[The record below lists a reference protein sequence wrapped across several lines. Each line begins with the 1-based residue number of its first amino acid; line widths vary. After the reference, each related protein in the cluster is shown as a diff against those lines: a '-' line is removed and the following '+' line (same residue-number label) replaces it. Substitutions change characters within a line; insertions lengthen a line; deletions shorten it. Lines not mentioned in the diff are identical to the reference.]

1 MCAVLGVVLGPTVVL
16 GVVRLAAFMR
26 FTAAVGFTAGVRM
39 TGARMAGV
47 RMTGARMTGARMAAV
62 MASSSKH
69 YNIYKENIFSYFYYL
84 YPKHI
89 LYTPKFTGL
98 LSPPKR
104 FYLAAA
110 SLAVPRARNPISVIY
125 FIPC

>member
-39 TGARMAGV
+39 TGARMAG
-47 RMTGARMTGARMAAV
+47 ARMAAV

-69 YNIYKENIFSYFYYL
+69 YNIYKENIFSYFY
-84 YPKHI
+84 
-89 LYTPKFTGL
+89 
-98 LSPPKR
+98 LSLSKT
-104 FYLAAA
+104 
-110 SLAVPRARNPISVIY
+110 Y
-125 FIPC
+125 FIYS